1 MTTPGKKIRVTIDA
15 ELEEL
20 VPRFIQLRHE
30 DIQAIKKA
38 LDGDDYET
46 ISRLGHAMKGS
57 GISYGFDHISKIGKS
72 MEHAANRNDREGVNT
87 SLHELAEYLQNIEII
102 FE

>member
-1 MTTPGKKIRVTIDA
+1 MTSSDKKIRVTIEA

-38 LDGDDYET
+38 LDEGDYET
-46 ISRLGHAMKGS
+46 ISRLSHTMKGS
-57 GISYGFDHISKIGKS
+57 GISYGFDYISEIGMQ
-72 MEHAANRNDREGVNT
+72 MEHAANSQERDGVNKC
-87 SLHELAEYLQNIEII
+87 LLELSSYLENIKIT

>member
-1 MTTPGKKIRVTIDA
+1 MTHSDKKIKVTIDA

-20 VPRFIQLRHE
+20 IPRFIQLRHE

-38 LDGDDYET
+38 LDSDDYET
-46 ISRLGHAMKGS
+46 IARLGHTMKGS
-57 GISYGFDHISKIGKS
+57 GISYGFDHISEIGKGI
-72 MEHAANRNDREGVNT
+72 EHAAKNKEQPGVEEW
-87 SLHELAEYLQNIEII
+87 LLALSTYLAKIEII

>member
-1 MTTPGKKIRVTIDA
+1 MTNPDGKIRVTIDA

-30 DIQAIKKA
+30 DIQAIKEA
-38 LDGDDYET
+38 LDADDYET

-57 GISYGFDHISKIGKS
+57 GISYGFDHISEIGKN
-72 MEHAANRNDREGVNT
+72 MEYAAKCKDRDGVNM
-87 SLHELAEYLQNIEII
+87 SLRELVKYLESIEIV

>member
-1 MTTPGKKIRVTIDA
+1 MTSPDEQIRVTIDA

-30 DIQAIKKA
+30 DIQTIKEA
-38 LDGDDYET
+38 LDEGDYET
-46 ISRLGHAMKGS
+46 ISRLGHSMKGS
-57 GISYGFDHISKIGKS
+57 GISYGFDRISEIGKK
-72 MEHAANRNDREGVNT
+72 MEHAAKSKERAGVEEW
-87 SLHELAEYLQNIEII
+87 LLALSTYLENIEIT